1 MQWNGKKM
9 DVFGVEMK
17 WIRVLLKRK
26 NNQLVRGYAVAIVNG
41 LGIDGVE
48 FG

>member
-17 WIRVLLKRK
+17 WIRVCLKRK
-26 NNQLVRGYAVAIVNG
+26 NNQLGYAVAIVNG

-48 FG
+48 LG